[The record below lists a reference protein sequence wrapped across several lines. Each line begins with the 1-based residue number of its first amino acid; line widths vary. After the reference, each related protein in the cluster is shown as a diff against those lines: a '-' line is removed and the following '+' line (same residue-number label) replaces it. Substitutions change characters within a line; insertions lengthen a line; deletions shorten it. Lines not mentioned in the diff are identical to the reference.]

1 MNVSPLTIRI
11 MFAIHCVP
19 DGTEQF
25 VPSSE
30 WNSPAGRG
38 ARQWLLEN
46 NLIILNDGE
55 SVFRATERG
64 AAWIKYICD
73 TPLPISQWVLPN
85 RELAV

>member
-1 MNVSPLTIRI
+1 MPVSPLTIRI

-19 DGTEQF
+19 SRTEQF

-30 WNSPAGRG
+30 WNSDAGCE

-46 NLIILNDGE
+46 NLITNDDGE
-55 SVFRATERG
+55 NGYRATERG
-64 AAWIKYICD
+64 KAWIAYICA
-73 TPLPISQWVLPN
+73 TPLPIPQWVLPN